1 MKRIKFIAIL
11 CCIQFGLVQCQNK
24 ESIEVITYEV
34 TPEFCEKIDKPEV
47 HFTVDIPKSLK
58 LKKPVEGKKNY
69 SYGMIQKENEEK
81 IVTEM
86 YSFGYIT
93 MSGGSTLEKD
103 GATFM
108 EQIRS
113 MLKSGGYVLEED
125 FIGVVEFDGEKYLS
139 LRTIGKMKEGLSDQ
153 FVGRYFFNVV
163 AKPNPYG
170 DTNVIM
176 LMSVRDDQAA
186 TTYEDFKDKLTI
198 STVWKTFKYLK

>member
-1 MKRIKFIAIL
+1 MKKIKFIAIL
-11 CCIQFGLVQCQNK
+11 CCIQFGFVQCQNK

-34 TPEFCEKIDKPEV
+34 TPEFSKKIDKPEV

-58 LKKPVEGKKNY
+58 FDKPVEGKKTY
-69 SYGMIQKENEEK
+69 SYGMIQEIGKDS

-103 GATFM
+103 GGTFM
-108 EQIRS
+108 EQIRN
-113 MLKSGGYVLEED
+113 MLKSGGYKIEED
-125 FIGVVEFDGEKYLS
+125 NIEIVEFDGEKYLS
-139 LRTIGKMKEGLSDQ
+139 LRAIGTMKEGLSDLFQ
-153 FVGRYFFNVV
+153 GRYFFNVV

-170 DTNVIM
+170 DTNIIM
-176 LMSVRDDQAA
+176 LMAA
-186 TTYEDFKDKLTI
+186 KDNEVATYEDFKDKLTI